1 MRLLSKVVV
10 TMLLLAVPPTWAN
23 QPLSYDRVSFSV
35 SASDEVENDTLVV
48 QMYAQREG
56 NTAGEPAQE
65 VNRLIT
71 QAMSQARTVPAV
83 KAQTR
88 EYSTSPI
95 YSNRAITG
103 WRVRQGISLES
114 RDTTALSKLTGELQ
128 KLLAIG
134 RISYTLSPAL
144 KQQTDEQLT
153 AGAIAQFNMRAELIN
168 KEMGASGYRLVAMNI
183 ITGGNQPMMR
193 AMAESDGIQSF
204 KSATPPTLEAGTQ
217 RVEVRID
224 GTIELN
230 IIR

>member
-1 MRLLSKVVV
+1 MRLLSNVV
-10 TMLLLAVPPTWAN
+10 TVLFLLAVPPLWAN
-23 QPLSYDRVSFSV
+23 EPLTYDRVSFSV

-56 NTAGEPAQE
+56 GNAGELAQE
-65 VNRLIT
+65 VNRLVAQAMT
-71 QAMSQARTVPAV
+71 QAKTVPAV

-95 YSNRAITG
+95 YRERAITG

-114 RDTTALSKLTGELQ
+114 QDAAALSKLIGALQ
-128 KLLAIG
+128 ERLVIG
-134 RISYTLSPAL
+134 RIGYTLSPAL
-144 KQQTDEQLT
+144 KEQMDEQLT
-153 AGAIAQFNMRAELIN
+153 ARAIAQFNWRAALISR
-168 KEMGASGYRLVAMNI
+168 EMGGSGYHLVAMNI
-183 ITGGNQPMMR
+183 NTSGNQPRIR
-193 AMAESDGIQSF
+193 AMAMADESRAL

-230 IIR
+230 MVR